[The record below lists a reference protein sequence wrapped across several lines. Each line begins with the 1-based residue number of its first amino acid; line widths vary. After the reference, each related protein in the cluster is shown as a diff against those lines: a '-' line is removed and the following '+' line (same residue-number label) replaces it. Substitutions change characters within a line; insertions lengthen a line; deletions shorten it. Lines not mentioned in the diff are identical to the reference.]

1 MILSTQTSAI
11 CLVTVMFML
20 LAKKEVMQWLKEG
33 KKTIDVRKG
42 SCRSTDSTVVFMSG
56 PHKITATITKTVT
69 GKLGEVITETNY
81 RQVIPTAQT
90 LQDAYSYLNEIYGD
104 YDGTYTAYYLDNIAS

>member
-1 MILSTQTSAI
+1 
-11 CLVTVMFML
+11 MFML

-56 PHKITATITKTVT
+56 PHKITATVTKTIT
-69 GKLGEVITETNY
+69 GKLCEVITEDNF

-90 LQDAYSYLNEIYGD
+90 LQDAYAYLNGIYNACD
-104 YDGTYTAYYLDNIAS
+104 DIYTAYYLTKIET